1 MRNEDFKSFYK
12 KYYRFSVKI
21 AHRIV
26 KDLSTA
32 EDIAQEM
39 FYSLYRELER
49 VETEDEKKLCALVRV
64 ATINK
69 ARDYLKSAYVSKVV
83 AAEDN
88 EELEVPASVDNSTE
102 AAVLCMEENQ
112 YAKLVLQRLREE
124 NRTSYDILMK
134 VKYLDIPPDTVAK
147 EYGITVNNVNNRI
160 MRAKRWIEK
169 ELSRLYSE

>member
-39 FYSLYRELER
+39 FYSLYKELER

-83 AAEDN
+83 AASDGDIPETA
-88 EELEVPASVDNSTE
+88 VPTDNSAE

-112 YAKLVLQRLREE
+112 YAKLILQRLREE
-124 NRTSYDILMK
+124 NRTNYDILLK
-134 VKYLDIPPDTVAK
+134 VKYLDIPPDIVAK
-147 EYGITVNNVNNRI
+147 EYGFTVNNVNNRV

-169 ELSRLYSE
+169 ELSRLYQM